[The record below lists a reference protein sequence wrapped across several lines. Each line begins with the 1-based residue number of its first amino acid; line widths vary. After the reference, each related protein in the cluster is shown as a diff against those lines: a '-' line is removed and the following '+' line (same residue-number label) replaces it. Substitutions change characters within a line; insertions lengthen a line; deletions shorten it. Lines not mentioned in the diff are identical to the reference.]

1 MIFSEECR
9 FQYNDYNKDGELML
23 RAMLYQFEQAAADH
37 SVAGGDTLDRQME
50 QGIAWILAGWRIHV
64 ERYPKYGEPITVNTW
79 IALERNG
86 SLIMNRCF
94 SLTDADGNEVVLA
107 DGSMGIYDWGKQSTI
122 KMSEELFA
130 LYEPEERHLWKRRL
144 PRVRLPETLER
155 EQPALLR
162 RSDTDYNG
170 HVHNTYYLNFAMEAL
185 SQEDYENN
193 AIHDVAMVYHN
204 PLKLGDSP
212 FVRSSYSPESG
223 TYSIGIFGSEEK
235 PAFQAELK
243 K

>member
-37 SVAGGDTLDRQME
+37 SVAVGDTLDRQME

-94 SLTDADGNEVVLA
+94 SLPDADGNEVVLA

-122 KMSEELFA
+122 KMSE
-130 LYEPEERHLWKRRL
+130 
-144 PRVRLPETLER
+144 
-155 EQPALLR
+155 
-162 RSDTDYNG
+162 
-170 HVHNTYYLNFAMEAL
+170 
-185 SQEDYENN
+185 
-193 AIHDVAMVYHN
+193 
-204 PLKLGDSP
+204 
-212 FVRSSYSPESG
+212 
-223 TYSIGIFGSEEK
+223 
-235 PAFQAELK
+235 
-243 K
+243 